1 MKTFLFQ
8 ILFLFINFS
17 SFAQDLVVI
26 NPQLNK
32 NIIYRDIENIIY
44 LPNIDQ
50 KKYVITSTPNCKIEK
65 IKYTD
70 DFGMSYTCF
79 KVSQVPDVKS
89 ILISIQGQGKSY
101 GTIKYNV
108 LPNAPKK

>member
-8 ILFLFINFS
+8 ILFLFTSFS
-17 SFAQDLVVI
+17 SFAQDLVVV

-50 KKYVITSTPNCKIEK
+50 KKYVITSNPNCKIEK

-89 ILISIQGQGKSY
+89 ILISIQ
-101 GTIKYNV
+101 
-108 LPNAPKK
+108 